1 MTFKAT
7 TAVLHDKV
15 QSTAVAVPTLFYFYA
30 HFGVQLLEGQLVLTG
45 AKIQSQTLFHFI
57 KSIFSDKFFYSI

>member
-15 QSTAVAVPTLFYFYA
+15 QSTAVAVPTLFYFQA
-30 HFGVQLLEGQLVLTG
+30 HLGVQLLEGQLVVTG
-45 AKIQSQTLFHFI
+45 VKIQSQTLFHFI
-57 KSIFSDKFFYSI
+57 KSIFSDKFFCSI